1 MYCPKCG
8 KENPDN
14 AQLCHSCSSVLTS
27 ISTIAPASAAKTS
40 GLAIASFVLGML
52 GFCTFFITAIPAVIL
67 GIIGLVK
74 IGKSGGKLKGNGFAI
89 AGIVVPTVS
98 GLFVLPL
105 MLGIMMPALART
117 RHIAFRMVC
126 TTNMS
131 GLGKAMLIYSN
142 DYDDKFPTPSKWCDL
157 LIEHAEVSPL
167 TFRCKGAPEGP
178 CNYAMNKNIEKLD
191 AERVPPDMVL
201 LFETHPGW
209 NQSGGPEILTTE
221 NHQGDGCNV
230 LFIDSHVEFVKT
242 KDLDDL
248 KWKPD

>member
-1 MYCPKCG
+1 MQMYCPKCG
-8 KENPDN
+8 KENSDN
-14 AQLCHSCSSVLTS
+14 AQLCHSCSSVLTG
-27 ISTIAPASAAKTS
+27 TPAQAPALGVKTS

-117 RHIAFRMVC
+117 RQIAFRMVC
-126 TTNMS
+126 GTNMS
-131 GLGKAMLIYSN
+131 ALGTTMLIYSN
-142 DYDDKFPTPSKWCDL
+142 DYDDIPIPSKWGDL
-157 LIEHAEVSPL
+157 LIEHADVNPSM
-167 TFRCKGAPEGP
+167 FRCKGATEGP

-191 AERVPPDMVL
+191 AERATPDMVL
-201 LFETHPGW
+201 LFETYPGW
-209 NQSGGPEILTTE
+209 NQVGGPEILTTD

-230 LFIDSHVEFVKT
+230 LFMDSHVEFVKQRI
-242 KDLDDL
+242 
-248 KWKPD
+248 

>member
-52 GFCTFFITAIPAVIL
+52 GFCTFFITAIPAIIL

-117 RHIAFRMVC
+117 RQIAFRMVC
-126 TTNMS
+126 GTNMS
-131 GLGKAMLIYSN
+131 ALGKAMLIYSN
-142 DYDDKFPTPSKWCDL
+142 DYDDIPTPSKWCDL
-157 LIEHAEVSPL
+157 LIEHTEVRPSML
-167 TFRCKGAPEGP
+167 RCKGATEGP
-178 CNYAMNKNIEKLD
+178 CNYAMNKNIDKLD
-191 AERVPPDMVL
+191 IERAPPDMVL

-209 NQSGGPEILTTE
+209 NQTGGPEILTTD

-230 LFIDSHVEFVKT
+230 LFIDSHVEFVRT
-242 KDLDDL
+242 KDLNDL
-248 KWKPD
+248 KWEPE

>member
-14 AQLCHSCSSVLTS
+14 AQLCHSCSWVLTS
-27 ISTIAPASAAKTS
+27 ISTIAPVSAAKTS

-52 GFCTFFITAIPAVIL
+52 GFCTFFITAIPAIIL
-67 GIIGLVK
+67 GIVGLVK

-117 RHIAFRMVC
+117 RQIAFRMVC
-126 TTNMS
+126 GTNMS
-131 GLGKAMLIYSN
+131 ALGKAMLIYSN
-142 DYDDKFPTPSKWCDL
+142 DYDDIPIPAKWCDL
-157 LIEHAEVSPL
+157 LIEHADVNPSV
-167 TFRCKGAPEGP
+167 FHCKGATEGP

-191 AERVPPDMVL
+191 AGRATSDMVL

-209 NQSGGPEILTTE
+209 NQSGGPEILTTD

-242 KDLDDL
+242 EDLDNL
-248 KWKPD
+248 RWKLE

>member
-52 GFCTFFITAIPAVIL
+52 GFCTFFITAIPAIIL

-74 IGKSGGKLKGNGFAI
+74 IGKSSGKLKGSGFAI

-117 RHIAFRMVC
+117 RQIAFRMVC
-126 TTNMS
+126 STNMS
-131 GLGKAMLIYSN
+131 ALGKAMLIYSN
-142 DYDDKFPTPSKWCDL
+142 HFDDIPTPSKWCDL
-157 LIEHAEVSPL
+157 LIEHTEVRPSML
-167 TFRCKGAPEGP
+167 RCKGATEGP
-178 CNYAMNKNIEKLD
+178 CNYAMNKNTEKLD
-191 AERVPPDMVL
+191 TERAPPDMVL

-248 KWKPD
+248 KWEPE

>member
-8 KENPDN
+8 KENPDD
-14 AQLCHSCSSVLTS
+14 AQLCHSYSSVLTS
-27 ISTIAPASAAKTS
+27 TPAQAPAFGVKTS

-52 GFCTFFITAIPAVIL
+52 GFCTFFITAIPAIIL
-67 GIIGLVK
+67 GIMGLVK

-105 MLGIMMPALART
+105 MLGIMMPALSRV
-117 RHIAFRMVC
+117 RQISFRMVC
-126 TTNMS
+126 GTNMS
-131 GLGKAMLIYSN
+131 ALGKAMLIYSN
-142 DYDDKFPTPSKWCDL
+142 DYDDIPIQSKWCDL
-157 LIEHAEVSPL
+157 LIEHTEVRPSML
-167 TFRCKGAPEGP
+167 RCKGATEGP

-191 AERVPPDMVL
+191 AGRATPDMVM

-209 NQSGGPEILTTE
+209 NQSGGPEILITDS
-221 NHQGDGCNV
+221 HQGDGCCV

-242 KDLDDL
+242 EDLDDL